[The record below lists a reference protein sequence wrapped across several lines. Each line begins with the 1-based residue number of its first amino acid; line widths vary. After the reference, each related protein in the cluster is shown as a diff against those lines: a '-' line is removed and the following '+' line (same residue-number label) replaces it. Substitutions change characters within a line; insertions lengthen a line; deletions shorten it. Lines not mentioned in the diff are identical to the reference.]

1 MTDLRAA
8 ARAPLAQQ
16 LGARWLAAQR
26 VLPLAEENGHVL
38 VAAAAPPGEL
48 VTDALMRALGRPVRW
63 VQHPAAEIEAALL
76 AAERDAAAAD
86 ADGLLAADADDLRAL
101 ASEGPVVNL
110 VNVLLT
116 DAAKAGASDVHLE
129 QGSEGLRVRWR
140 LDGVLR
146 DVSLLASAYSAAAVS
161 RVKLIAGLDIA
172 ERRRPQDGRA
182 RARIGDRDLDLRV
195 STLPTLHGES
205 VAIRLLQHAGTAR
218 GLDELGM
225 PAEMRE
231 RFARVVASQSGLVL
245 VTGPTGSGKST
256 TLYAALRALAQP
268 GVKVVT
274 VEDPVEMQLAGVT
287 QSPVNPRAGYGF
299 ANALR
304 SILRHD
310 PDVVMVGEMR
320 DAETADI
327 AVQASLTGHL
337 VLSTLHT
344 TDAPGAVTRLLEMG
358 IAPYLVSATVQGVVA
373 QRLVRL
379 LCDACAASYTP
390 RADELSAMP
399 DDARRADARFR
410 RAVGCPACAQTG
422 YRGRTGVYELLV
434 PTARVREAIAEH
446 ARSDVLR
453 GIAREDGWRPLSTDA
468 WSEARAGVTSID
480 EVLRVTAGDD
490 A

>member
-1 MTDLRAA
+1 
-8 ARAPLAQQ
+8 
-16 LGARWLAAQR
+16 
-26 VLPLAEENGHVL
+26 
-38 VAAAAPPGEL
+38 
-48 VTDALMRALGRPVRW
+48 
-63 VQHPAAEIEAALL
+63 
-76 AAERDAAAAD
+76 
-86 ADGLLAADADDLRAL
+86 
-101 ASEGPVVNL
+101 
-110 VNVLLT
+110 
-116 DAAKAGASDVHLE
+116 
-129 QGSEGLRVRWR
+129 
-140 LDGVLR
+140 
-146 DVSLLASAYSAAAVS
+146 
-161 RVKLIAGLDIA
+161 
-172 ERRRPQDGRA
+172 
-182 RARIGDRDLDLRV
+182 
-195 STLPTLHGES
+195 
-205 VAIRLLQHAGTAR
+205 
-218 GLDELGM
+218 M

-320 DAETADI
+320 DTETADI

-358 IAPYLVSATVQGVVA
+358 IAPYLVSATVRGVVA

-379 LCDACAASYTP
+379 LCDACAAPYTP

-399 DDARRADARFR
+399 DDARQSDARFR

-453 GIAREDGWRPLSTDA
+453 GIVREDGWRPLSADA
-468 WSEARAGVTSID
+468 WSEACAGVTSID